1 MKMPESDMHTKASI
15 LLVSDSAPLTE
26 KFSVILDEEFSL
38 EALSNASVICSRIAE
53 SHPHLVMLDPAMF
66 GESLP
71 ETIIKILETAQHTR
85 ILVIKDSTKKPI
97 DQMSL
102 FKTGAHGF
110 CAADIQPGLLIK
122 AARAV
127 CQGEIWVPR
136 QLITQLIGELA
147 RENSTDI
154 QKLSRAG
161 AKSVE
166 ILTPR
171 ELQVAKMVH
180 LGGNNKIIAR
190 ELEISERTVKA
201 HLSAIFRKLDIE
213 NRLHLALFFN
223 DIG

>member
-1 MKMPESDMHTKASI
+1 MPVSNMPTKASI
-15 LLVSDSAPLTE
+15 LIASSCTSLAE
-26 KFSVILDEEFSL
+26 HFSGILANEFVL
-38 EALSNASVICSRIAE
+38 EVLNQETSTCPTIAK
-53 SHPHLVMLDPAMF
+53 SHPHLAILDPALF
-66 GESLP
+66 NESLVA
-71 ETIIKILETAQHTR
+71 TITRILETAPHTR
-85 ILVIKDSTKKPI
+85 IIVLKRATGNPI

-110 CAADIQPGLLIK
+110 CAVDIQPDLLIK
-122 AARAV
+122 AAHAV

-147 RENSTDI
+147 RESSAGS
-154 QKLSRAG
+154 QKLSQAV
-161 AKSVE
+161 AESVE
-166 ILTPR
+166 CLTPR

-180 LGGNNKIIAR
+180 LGGNNKVIAR

-223 DIG
+223 KVS

>member
-1 MKMPESDMHTKASI
+1 MPVSNMPTKASI
-15 LLVSDSAPLTE
+15 LIASSCTSLAE
-26 KFSVILDEEFSL
+26 RFSEILADEFLLEVLNQESSTCTVIT
-38 EALSNASVICSRIAE
+38 E
-53 SHPHLVMLDPAMF
+53 SHPHLVMLDPALF
-66 GESLP
+66 NESLAA
-71 ETIIKILETAQHTR
+71 TITEILETAPHTR
-85 ILVIKDSTKKPI
+85 VIVLQRTTGNPV

-110 CAADIQPGLLIK
+110 CADDIQPDLLVK
-122 AARAV
+122 AAHAV

-147 RENSTDI
+147 RESSAGTH
-154 QKLSRAG
+154 KLSQAV
-161 AKSVE
+161 AESVE
-166 ILTPR
+166 CLTPR

-180 LGGNNKIIAR
+180 LGGNNKVIAR

-223 DIG
+223 RVN

>member
-38 EALSNASVICSRIAE
+38 KALSNASVICSRIAE

-66 GESLP
+66 SESLP
-71 ETIIKILETAQHTR
+71 ETIIKILETAPHAR
-85 ILVIKDSTKKPI
+85 IIVIKDTTEKPI
-97 DQMSL
+97 NQMSL

-110 CAADIQPGLLIK
+110 CAADIRPDLLIK

-147 RENSTDI
+147 RENSTGI

-213 NRLHLALFFN
+213 NRLHLALFFSN
-223 DIG
+223 IS